1 MENKNLY
8 MANITDKSAQPVSIM
23 LSQVKLG
30 SLGNYFNVPATTTA
44 YILKDKNNNN
54 FTAEGLQQQLQQL
67 YDLETDAITYSG
79 TATGTTESIDKK
91 ISTTSLL
98 NDLYLLSDT
107 KNVDSADSQGNRS
120 FTFSYKD
127 FCNAIL
133 EQYDKRTY
141 DNFIRAVSGK
151 DTDNI
156 IVDKNI
162 AKNLNV
168 NSELT
173 ETENTYSKLVSRK
186 YMTSYAA
193 LKKLSL
199 AGNLDIIETVRQ
211 IANIRIISLESG
223 SNIRNIDCTA
233 IDGIGSA
240 GLSLTVK
247 TYKIGSL
254 GTTDWPVIT
263 AKSGKVTVNIPAD
276 DKNKTID
283 EENIS
288 TATGNYSN
296 VVLSKAAVTG
306 KFSDLED
313 IGNFKIAADTKT
325 ISNDSGIRIASSPYS
340 YTYTDSDSINVV
352 SPRIKIGSSDPEVE
366 PITEA
371 ITLAGGDIYL
381 EPIATHKGI
390 IKLKGP
396 TVIENET
403 QVGLKTSIITAKGD
417 QLTVAPEVPDEGLVV
432 VFTNSALSNDRK
444 KIVLICPRDLT
455 QDYTLYFPKALPGG
469 SGTFAIAEQF
479 AAYTEIQ
486 DSAETINAIKI
497 NGTNYNIGGTAK
509 IAAKYHK
516 QTKNLEFLE
525 SSIEEV
531 DE

>member
-8 MANITDKSAQPVSIM
+8 MANITDKSAQTVSIT

-141 DNFIRAVSGK
+141 DNFIQAVSGK

-254 GTTDWPVIT
+254 GTTDWPAIT

-352 SPRIKIGSSDPEVE
+352 SPDIKIGSSDPEVE

-371 ITLAGGDIYL
+371 ITLAGRGIYL
-381 EPIATHKGI
+381 EPSATSGGT

-396 TVIENET
+396 TVIDDDTEP
-403 QVGLKTSIITAKGD
+403 QVGLKTSIITAKGG

-432 VFTNSALSNDRK
+432 VFTNSALSSNRK
-444 KIVLICPRDLT
+444 KIGLICPRDLT
-455 QDYTLYFPKALPGG
+455 QDYNLYFPEGG
-469 SGTFAIAEQF
+469 GTFAIAEQF
-479 AAYTEIQ
+479 DAYTEIQ

-531 DE
+531 DD